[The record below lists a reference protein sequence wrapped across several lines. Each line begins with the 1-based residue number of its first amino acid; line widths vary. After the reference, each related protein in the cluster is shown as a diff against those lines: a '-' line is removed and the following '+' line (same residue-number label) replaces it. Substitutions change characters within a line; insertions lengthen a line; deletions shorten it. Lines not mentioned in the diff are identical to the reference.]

1 MQHLS
6 SLSNLVETDLRR
18 VQRSLGIDRPP
29 QLFPK
34 QLEGQ
39 DLLAG
44 CLDLNGL
51 ELLLLFGDS
60 YPTTPPIL
68 LATLLDRDTE
78 QLELRW
84 SLNTPPEER
93 LITAMQRV
101 LHSQGYHPKLDH
113 QKFTKQPSKNC
124 QKNRSF
130 SFWEWFL
137 FGG

>member
-1 MQHLS
+1 MQNLS

-18 VQRSLGIDRPP
+18 VQRSFGIPQSS
-29 QLFPK
+29 QLFTK

-93 LITAMQRV
+93 LITAIQRV
-101 LHSQGYHPKLDH
+101 LHSQGYHPKPYH
-113 QKFTKQPSKNC
+113 QKSTKQPSQNR

-130 SFWEWFL
+130 SVLEWFL